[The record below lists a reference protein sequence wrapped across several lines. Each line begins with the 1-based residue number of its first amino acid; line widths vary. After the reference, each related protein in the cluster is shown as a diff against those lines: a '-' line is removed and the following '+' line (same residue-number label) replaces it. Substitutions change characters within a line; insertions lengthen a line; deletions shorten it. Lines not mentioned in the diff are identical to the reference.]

1 MAKIVWTEESL
12 RWLEDIFE
20 FIAQDNP
27 QAAAQTVDG
36 IYERVQALVDF
47 PELGQRYAGSQRHV
61 RILLYGHYRVAYLVE
76 PAVRGGPG
84 NRDNGISGV
93 SAWRER

>member
-1 MAKIVWTEESL
+1 MAKVVWTEESL

-47 PELGQRYAGSQRHV
+47 PALGQRYASSHTPCLHSALRP
-61 RILLYGHYRVAYLVE
+61 LSNRVFA
-76 PAVRGGPG
+76 
-84 NRDNGISGV
+84 
-93 SAWRER
+93 